1 LHGIKKIEP
10 AGLPVGAQTKTLNR
24 RVNSP
29 EVSSCNII
37 PTFTLQFSWQM
48 ITYDE
53 ALKIVLQHAYAFKD
67 EAVDITLSAGRILL
81 EDVFSDINMP
91 PFNRSAVDGFAC
103 RKSDLSQPLEI
114 IETVRAGVFPIKIVK
129 AGQCTRIMT
138 GAPVPE
144 GADCVIMVEET
155 EEKESGF
162 IRFTGEKTKSNISP
176 FAEDI
181 RVGEKVLER
190 GILIGPQHIAIMAA
204 VGCTKPK
211 VSGMPVVA
219 VIATGDEIVEPHIKP
234 GISQIRNSNG
244 YQLVSQVAKAGAIPL
259 YLGIAPDN
267 EEDTFDAITGAID
280 KADIVLLT
288 GGVSM
293 GTFDFVPK
301 ILEKAGVDILFR
313 TIALQPGKPTIFGT
327 KGEKR
332 IFGLPGNPV
341 SSFTIFEILVKPMLM
356 KMMGA
361 GTPVRNIQLP
371 LGAGYQRTRSDRMQ
385 WIPVRIIDG
394 KVFPVEY
401 HGSAHIFSLAGAHA
415 LAAIPLGI
423 TNLSTGDLID
433 VRPL

>member
-1 LHGIKKIEP
+1 
-10 AGLPVGAQTKTLNR
+10 
-24 RVNSP
+24 
-29 EVSSCNII
+29 
-37 PTFTLQFSWQM
+37 M
-48 ITYDE
+48 ITYEE
-53 ALKIVLQHAYAFKD
+53 ALNIVLRNAYPSGD
-67 EAVDITLSAGRILL
+67 ENVDLIFSNGRILL
-81 EDVFSDINMP
+81 EDVYSDINMP

-103 RKSDLSQPLEI
+103 RRSDLSQPLEI
-114 IETVRAGVFPIKIVK
+114 IETVKAGVFPSKKVN

-155 EEKESGF
+155 GETEPGN

-181 RVGEKVLER
+181 KVGEKVLER
-190 GILIGPQHIAIMAA
+190 STLIGPQHIAIMAA
-204 VGCTKPK
+204 VGCIRPV
-211 VSGMPVVA
+211 VSRMPVVA
-219 VIATGDEIVEPHIKP
+219 VIATGDEIVEPHTKP
-234 GISQIRNSNG
+234 GLSQIRNSNG
-244 YQLVSQVAKAGAIPL
+244 YQLVSQVAKAGAVPL

-267 EEDTFDAITGAID
+267 EEDTYDAITSAIE

-301 ILEKAGVDILFR
+301 ILEKAKVDILFR

-341 SSFTIFEILVKPMLM
+341 SSFTIFEVLVKPMLW
-356 KMMGA
+356 KMMGITEPFRSLKFPI
-361 GTPVRNIQLP
+361 GVD
-371 LGAGYQRTRSDRMQ
+371 YQRRRSDRMQ
-385 WIPVRIIDG
+385 WLPVQLRDG
-394 KVFPVEY
+394 KVFPLEY
-401 HGSAHIFSLAGAHA
+401 HGSAHIFSLATAHA